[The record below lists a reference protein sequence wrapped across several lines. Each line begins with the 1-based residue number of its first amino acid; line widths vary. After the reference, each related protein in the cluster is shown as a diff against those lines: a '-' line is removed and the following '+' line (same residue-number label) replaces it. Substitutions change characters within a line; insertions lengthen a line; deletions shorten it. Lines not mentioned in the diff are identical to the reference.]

1 MHEYHSMYVKIQCD
15 EAIKSYTLKSFPY
28 CVLVT
33 HTRIHN
39 PYFLSVLM
47 IASITVRLILIF
59 VCTKLLLLMTSLHFL
74 ITMKNVKWL
83 TYIFIIIKIMLFIY
97 EEKQL
102 LQVASVFFLVIIV
115 LYYISSIIVIF
126 FRFFINQKL
135 FIVCWHEFKKRK

>member
-1 MHEYHSMYVKIQCD
+1 MRFSNAHSYSQ
-15 EAIKSYTLKSFPY
+15 SLF
-28 CVLVT
+28 
-33 HTRIHN
+33 
-39 PYFLSVLM
+39 FLSVLM
-47 IASITVRLILIF
+47 IASITVLLIF
-59 VCTKLLLLMTSLHFL
+59 VCTKLLLLLTSLHFL

-97 EEKQL
+97 KEKQL

-135 FIVCWHEFKKRK
+135 FIVCWHEFKKKKIMLSLLYECNTLLDIIFKVDVIDN